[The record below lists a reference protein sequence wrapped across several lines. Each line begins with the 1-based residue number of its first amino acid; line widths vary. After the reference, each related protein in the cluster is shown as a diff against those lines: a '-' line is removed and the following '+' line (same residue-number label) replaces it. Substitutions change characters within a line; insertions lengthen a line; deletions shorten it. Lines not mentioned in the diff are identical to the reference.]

1 MEQIRIIKEMRDR
14 DIKAGRTGTD
24 IRPRFMVWEN
34 VAGSFSSNGGR
45 DFAAVL
51 EETIRVVEPEAP
63 NISPLDYDW
72 TLSGCF
78 VGKQWSVAWRVLD
91 AQFWGVPQRRRR
103 IALVADFGGQCAQE
117 ILFERCRSKGNSESC
132 ETQREGTSGD
142 ASDSFRTASGLFG
155 KLGFG
160 WWEPR
165 GRDLNSDSSETA
177 GTGFGETGFGYWQP
191 GIQTL
196 RAGHERKDYSNNVV
210 VSDTVALEGNGSRES
225 HQGDG
230 YSETDTMYTLNT
242 VEQHSVCY
250 SIPAFNSG
258 GMISDNP
265 NTGYNPNDVART
277 LDTMGGDPTGYQGGI
292 AVVQAAPDDCQD
304 QGTTYGVTSKGN
316 GDTFISAERHTSL
329 STGGGEAGQGYPCV
343 LTPDDSGCLNPLDVQ
358 SKHIQPESDV
368 GESYVMRSSGIQ
380 CLNPEDPQ
388 SERIYHPDG
397 VYHSLNANSG
407 GGLSRDGV
415 IQPICLESDQMP
427 AVCCASGFKGGQS
440 DGGIGYQEETAPTL
454 SASSSAL
461 EPTVVYSV
469 CAEADQGAV
478 YPDVARTLTARYD
491 SSPCIDRGQEFVVY
505 ESHDQDARYT
515 ELGETC
521 STVSAKYGTGGGNAP
536 MVVSCGNGQSN
547 IASQVSEEVAGTLNC
562 MHDQQIICAA
572 VDCRNGTEDADT
584 NGTFQAKPNSGTSLK
599 YNNVVRQSYIVRRLT
614 PLEAERLQGLPDGW
628 TDIGEWVDSKGKK
641 HRSADAPRY
650 KAIGNGIAVPPWL
663 WVLSRLNQYC
673 GEDKTMA
680 SLFNGIST
688 YPLIWSFLN
697 GKENC
702 SWDSEVDEFCNALTR
717 IRFPDTDE

>member
-1 MEQIRIIKEMRDR
+1 MRCLWGACERSQSMQQALASMEEELEARLGYRVHREDKED
-14 DIKAGRTGTD
+14 TCGTRSQSATRKF
-24 IRPRFMVWEN
+24 I
-34 VAGSFSSNGGR
+34 SFK
-45 DFAAVL
+45 
-51 EETIRVVEPEAP
+51 E
-63 NISPLDYDW
+63 
-72 TLSGCF
+72 
-78 VGKQWSVAWRVLD
+78 
-91 AQFWGVPQRRRR
+91 
-103 IALVADFGGQCAQE
+103 
-117 ILFERCRSKGNSESC
+117 
-132 ETQREGTSGD
+132 
-142 ASDSFRTASGLFG
+142 
-155 KLGFG
+155 LGFG

-165 GRDLNSDSSETA
+165 GRDLNSDSSEID
-177 GTGFGETGFGYWQP
+177 GTEFGETGFGYWQP

-196 RAGHERKDYSNNVV
+196 RARERVDYPGNVV

-225 HQGDG
+225 HQGAG

-265 NTGYNPNDVART
+265 NTGYNTNDVART

-292 AVVQAAPDDCQD
+292 AVVQAAPDQ
-304 QGTTYGVTSKGN
+304 
-316 GDTFISAERHTSL
+316 AE
-329 STGGGEAGQGYPCV
+329 PIV
-343 LTPDDSGCLNPLDVQ
+343 LESNQNHATITDSGI
-358 SKHIQPESDV
+358 S
-368 GESYVMRSSGIQ
+368 
-380 CLNPEDPQ
+380 
-388 SERIYHPDG
+388 
-397 VYHSLNANSG
+397 
-407 GGLSRDGV
+407 
-415 IQPICLESDQMP
+415 
-427 AVCCASGFKGGQS
+427 
-440 DGGIGYQEETAPTL
+440 PTL
-454 SASSSAL
+454 SASMGL
-461 EPTVVYSV
+461 GGGYVPMIT
-469 CAEADQGAV
+469 AEDPSV

-515 ELGETC
+515 DLGETC
-521 STVSAKYGTGGGNAP
+521 STVSAKYGTGDGNAP

-547 IASQVSEEVAGTLNC
+547 TIDHPIEELARTLDC

-584 NGTFQAKPNSGTSLK
+584 NGTFQAKPNGGTSLN

-614 PLEAERLQGLPDGW
+614 PLEAERLQGLPDRW

-641 HRSADAPRY
+641 HRPADAPRY

-688 YPLIWSFLN
+688 FPLIWSFLN
-697 GKENC
+697 GKECC
-702 SWDSEVDEFCNALTR
+702 SWSSEVDEFCIALSK